1 MTNALGGVTVYGY
14 DLRGN
19 RTYEGGATYPVRR
32 EYDVFGNVTS
42 MATYRDGA
50 SGAGDVTRWAY
61 DAATGAMTNKTYAD
75 GRGPSY
81 EYDANGR
88 LARRTWARGVETA
101 YSYDGWGNLTNT
113 AYSDGTPAVALSYD
127 AMGRQVAAVDAA
139 GTTAFAYDTFGANT
153 NETVTGVAGTNTI
166 ERLYDEFGRDAG
178 YALNGVRR
186 SAIGYDPATG
196 RLATMLAAG
205 SGTPFVWSYLD
216 GSDLKSSLT
225 YPNGLA
231 ASWDYDGCGL
241 LTRVRNAAA
250 TDVVSQYDYAYD
262 AAGRRVSCAKSGS
275 AFATPDTYGYRY
287 NARSELTNATA
298 AVDAAYRYGYGFD
311 DIGNREQSAERGTN
325 CSYAANGLNQ
335 YAAVGGFAPEY
346 DADGNQTLVKTSTGT
361 WRVAYNGENRPIRWE
376 SGDTVV
382 TMTFDRMG
390 RRVAKGNR
398 CFVYD
403 GYLQVA
409 DSAGSAYVWDPTE
422 SAATRPLVWLRGGD
436 AAYYTHDGNKNVS
449 EVVSAGG
456 TLAAHDGYAPFGA
469 VVVKV
474 FTIAREWLI
483 NEKA

>member
-1 MTNALGGVTVYGY
+1 MKFVLYLFLVSLGS
-14 DLRGN
+14 L
-19 RTYEGGATYPVRR
+19 
-32 EYDVFGNVTS
+32 
-42 MATYRDGA
+42 
-50 SGAGDVTRWAY
+50 
-61 DAATGAMTNKTYAD
+61 
-75 GRGPSY
+75 
-81 EYDANGR
+81 GR
-88 LARRTWARGVETA
+88 L
-101 YSYDGWGNLTNT
+101 
-113 AYSDGTPAVALSYD
+113 
-127 AMGRQVAAVDAA
+127 
-139 GTTAFAYDTFGANT
+139 
-153 NETVTGVAGTNTI
+153 
-166 ERLYDEFGRDAG
+166 
-178 YALNGVRR
+178 
-186 SAIGYDPATG
+186 
-196 RLATMLAAG
+196 
-205 SGTPFVWSYLD
+205 
-216 GSDLKSSLT
+216 
-225 YPNGLA
+225 
-231 ASWDYDGCGL
+231 
-241 LTRVRNAAA
+241 TRIRNAAA
-250 TDVVSQYDYAYD
+250 TDVVSQYDYAFD

-275 AFATPDTYGYRY
+275 VFAAPDAYGYRY

-298 AVDAAYRYGYGFD
+298 SADAAYRYGYGFD
-311 DIGNREQSAERGTN
+311 DIGNREQSAERGT
-325 CSYAANGLNQ
+325 SSVYTANRLNQ
-335 YAAVGGFAPEY
+335 YDAVGGFAPAY
-346 DADGNQTLVKTSTGT
+346 DADVNQTQVKTSTGT

>member
-1 MTNALGGVTVYGY
+1 MKFVLYLFLVSLG
-14 DLRGN
+14 
-19 RTYEGGATYPVRR
+19 
-32 EYDVFGNVTS
+32 S
-42 MATYRDGA
+42 
-50 SGAGDVTRWAY
+50 
-61 DAATGAMTNKTYAD
+61 
-75 GRGPSY
+75 
-81 EYDANGR
+81 
-88 LARRTWARGVETA
+88 
-101 YSYDGWGNLTNT
+101 
-113 AYSDGTPAVALSYD
+113 LS
-127 AMGRQVAAVDAA
+127 R
-139 GTTAFAYDTFGANT
+139 
-153 NETVTGVAGTNTI
+153 
-166 ERLYDEFGRDAG
+166 
-178 YALNGVRR
+178 
-186 SAIGYDPATG
+186 
-196 RLATMLAAG
+196 
-205 SGTPFVWSYLD
+205 
-216 GSDLKSSLT
+216 
-225 YPNGLA
+225 
-231 ASWDYDGCGL
+231 
-241 LTRVRNAAA
+241 LTRIRNAAA
-250 TDVVSQYDYAYD
+250 TDVVSQYDYAFD

-275 AFATPDTYGYRY
+275 VFAAPDAYGYRY

-298 AVDAAYRYGYGFD
+298 SADAAYRYGYGFD
-311 DIGNREQSAERGTN
+311 DIGNREQS
-325 CSYAANGLNQ
+325 Q
-335 YAAVGGFAPEY
+335 YDAVGGFAPAY
-346 DADGNQTLVKTSTGT
+346 DADVNQTQVKTSTGT